1 MPVAIGSHSK
11 ERRHQPRCK
20 ATETGHRKP
29 RKERRMRITTRIT
42 TTVAKVVA
50 CLTGIAL
57 VAATAACSIGGGAQ
71 PSETPSSSSPTQP
84 DSPISIVAAENTWG
98 SVATRIAG
106 DMATVTSIVTDA
118 TTDMSTFAPNSDQKT
133 QIANAQIVIMT
144 GAGYDSWAS
153 DMTSQGQSVI
163 NAAATIGAGTG
174 DNAYLWMSSDA
185 RKAVAKAIV
194 DALTK
199 LEPDASDAFGANLD
213 AWQDEEDKAE
223 IAISDLRKYHDDL
236 TYAATTPVAYYL
248 MSEVD
253 ATDATPD
260 EWTAAATKG
269 TTPDATAIAKFTLA
283 LKDGTDLLITDSQRS
298 NSAIASVLQTAQ
310 QRNVPTV
317 SLTEIMPN
325 SQESLPN
332 WIEDIVSSMDEALT
346 QTSTSASA
354 SASSSASAAA
364 SNDASGNASASASA
378 SAADSSSDSPSPSSN

>member
-1 MPVAIGSHSK
+1 
-11 ERRHQPRCK
+11 
-20 ATETGHRKP
+20 
-29 RKERRMRITTRIT
+29 
-42 TTVAKVVA
+42 
-50 CLTGIAL
+50 
-57 VAATAACSIGGGAQ
+57 
-71 PSETPSSSSPTQP
+71 
-84 DSPISIVAAENTWG
+84 
-98 SVATRIAG
+98 
-106 DMATVTSIVTDA
+106 
-118 TTDMSTFAPNSDQKT
+118 
-133 QIANAQIVIMT
+133 
-144 GAGYDSWAS
+144 
-153 DMTSQGQSVI
+153 MTSQGQSVI

-199 LEPDASDAFGANLD
+199 LEPDSSDAFSANLD

-236 TYAATTPVAYYL
+236 KYAATTPVAYYL
-248 MSEVD
+248 MSEID

-298 NSAIASVLQTAQ
+298 NSAVASVLQTAQ

-317 SLTEIMPN
+317 SLTEIMPS
-325 SQESLPN
+325 SQESLPE

-346 QTSTSASA
+346 QASASTSASA
-354 SASSSASAAA
+354 SASDGASDDASVSASVSSSASVT
-364 SNDASGNASASASA
+364 DT
-378 SAADSSSDSPSPSSN
+378 PPQSSN